1 MKKKQF
7 LIIFLFFSSFF
18 FAQKTTKTSP
28 LPNRDVILE
37 GEVIPAT
44 FPEGNEAF
52 SQLVYSGFITE
63 NIDCNQSGMQRT
75 RIEFIIE
82 RNGALMDV
90 KATGSNQKLNKE
102 AIRVVRSIQQR
113 WNPATLDGANVRS
126 HFTQYFTIVCE

>member
-7 LIIFLFFSSFF
+7 LILFLFFSSFF

-28 LPNRDVILE
+28 LPNRDVIF

-52 SQLVYSGFITE
+52 TQLLNSGLIIE
-63 NIDCNQSGMQRT
+63 NIDCSQSGMQRT
-75 RIEFIIE
+75 KIEFIIE

-126 HFTQYFTIVCE
+126 SFTQYFTIVCE

>member
-1 MKKKQF
+1 MKNYF
-7 LIIFLFFSSFF
+7 LLLALILSTYS

-28 LPNRDVILE
+28 LPNRDVILQ

-52 SQLVYSGFITE
+52 TQLLNSGFIIG
-63 NIDCNQSGMQRT
+63 NIDCSQSGTQRT

-126 HFTQYFTIVCE
+126 HFTQYFSIICE